1 MPWCENMKEPGQKNY
16 GISNDILLRLYQF
29 ISWNTSCAKRSDC
42 NIISMIS
49 YTSYDA
55 LYQIGIWYDRI
66 IRLVSYQMVSWQKL
80 SSSTSFHAV
89 DRFERYQYHIVGF
102 VWFGLL
108 LHDINYQSFLIQG
121 CDSFIL
127 CVWESTSSSAFGL
140 SRTMLWLL
148 WYCLCW
154 WLLQFLHYFV
164 TQLIVIFIMDLLI
177 IFIFC

>member
-16 GISNDILLRLYQF
+16 GISNDTLLRLYQF
-29 ISWNTSCAKRSDC
+29 ISWNTSCVKRLDY
-42 NIISMIS
+42 NIIS
-49 YTSYDA
+49 YF
-55 LYQIGIWYDRI
+55 IWYIVPYDRM
-66 IRLVSYQMVSWQKL
+66 VSYQILSWQKL
-80 SSSTSFHAV
+80 DSSASFHVV
-89 DRFERYQYHIVGF
+89 DRFKRYQCHIVGF
-102 VWFGLL
+102 VWYGLL